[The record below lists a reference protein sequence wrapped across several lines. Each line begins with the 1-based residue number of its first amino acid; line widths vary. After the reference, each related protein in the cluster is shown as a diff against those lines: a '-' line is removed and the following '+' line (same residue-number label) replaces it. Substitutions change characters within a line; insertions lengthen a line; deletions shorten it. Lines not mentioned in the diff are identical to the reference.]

1 LYYSG
6 RRFGRRREKDY
17 NGALL
22 KQAPYKGI
30 DLDRIVGMTSRFT
43 PSDIEYL
50 FQQVA
55 QFAFEE
61 EYASKHDYVVTT
73 DTFLKMIER
82 VSPSLTEGMITD
94 FQEDSIAYARE

>member
-1 LYYSG
+1 
-6 RRFGRRREKDY
+6 
-17 NGALL
+17 
-22 KQAPYKGI
+22 
-30 DLDRIVGMTSRFT
+30 
-43 PSDIEYL
+43 
-50 FQQVA
+50 VA